1 MPYNRFGLKV
11 ILLSGLITATAFVLA
26 WSFHRD
32 YLTIARFTFAALL
45 LAEVFALVHYVSKT
59 NRSLNQFLHSLRYLD
74 NIKESDTD
82 AGSFQELNLSY
93 NRIIDIVRQTHMD
106 KEAEH
111 KYLEHII
118 EHIGSGL
125 ISFSPNGRVEFI
137 NQAAKDIF
145 EISDLKRISALD
157 KKVDGLSQTLIT
169 MKPFG
174 KELIKVNSGNKTLRL
189 STKATTFRLYDRS
202 IRLVSF
208 QNISAELEAEEASA
222 WQKLIRVLTHE
233 IMNSVTPIKS
243 LTGTIIKML
252 QNNTQKESV
261 PQENEIISNALDG
274 LQAIDKRSKG
284 LLNFVKSYRNLTRI
298 PKPVFTSVPV
308 EDLLKN
314 AVLLMTSEIPTEKI
328 SIRMELPSS
337 ELRVTADEKMI
348 TQILINLVKNAYQ
361 ALKDKEGGEIV
372 LGAGSDENGGV
383 YLQITDN
390 GHGIQAENLEKVFVP
405 FYTTKA
411 EGTGIG
417 LSLSRQIMIM
427 HGGSIEVRS
436 IPDVETQFTLYFQ

>member
-1 MPYNRFGLKV
+1 MAYNRFGLKV
-11 ILLSGLITATAFVLA
+11 TLLSGLITATAFLLA

-32 YLTIARFTFAALL
+32 YLTIARFTFAGLL
-45 LAEVFALVHYVSKT
+45 VAEVFGLVHYVSKT
-59 NRSLNQFLHSLRYLD
+59 NRSLYQFLHSLRYLD
-74 NIKESDTD
+74 NIKESDTEF
-82 AGSFQELNLSY
+82 GSFKELNLSY

-125 ISFSPNGRVEFI
+125 ISFAPNGRVEFI
-137 NQAAKDIF
+137 NQAAKDMF
-145 EISDLKRISALD
+145 GVSDLKRISVLD
-157 KKVDGLSQTLIT
+157 HKVAGLSQTLMN

-174 KELIKVNSGNKTLRL
+174 KQMIKVDSGNKTLRL
-189 STKATTFRLYDRS
+189 STKATTFRLYDRT

-252 QNNTQKESV
+252 QNNMRNGGV
-261 PQENEIISNALDG
+261 PQENEIVSNALDG

-298 PKPVFTSVPV
+298 PKPVFTSVRV
-308 EDLLKN
+308 ADLLQI
-314 AVLLMTSEIPTEKI
+314 AVLLMTSEIPAEQI
-328 SIRMELPSS
+328 SIRMELSS
-337 ELRVTADEKMI
+337 PELRITADEKMI
-348 TQILINLVKNAYQ
+348 TQILINLIKNAFQ
-361 ALKDKEGGEIV
+361 ALEGKTAGEIT
-372 LGAGSDENGGV
+372 LGAGTDENGGIYIRV
-383 YLQITDN
+383 TDN
-390 GHGIQAENLEKVFVP
+390 GHGIQAEDLEKVFVP

-411 EGTGIG
+411 DGTDIG
-417 LSLSRQIMIM
+417 LSLYKQDIIM
-427 HGGSIEVRS
+427 SSV
-436 IPDVETQFTLYFQ
+436 D